1 MKNLVKFTV
10 LSLVLFSCKDPELE
24 KQKAELKES
33 SCRLEVAHTVSE
45 SPAIIELGVKVGM
58 KQEIEDFMKLEEDST
73 ITCDSLK
80 LAWST
85 LTDKIQKKFESE
97 NK

>member
-1 MKNLVKFTV
+1 MKNLVAFTV
-10 LSLVLFSCKDPELE
+10 LSLVLFSCEDPELE

-45 SPAIIELGVKVGM
+45 SPATIELGVKLGM
-58 KQEIEDFMKLEEDST
+58 KKEIDDFMKLEEDST

-80 LAWST
+80 LVWSI
-85 LTDKIQKKFESE
+85 LTDKIQKKFDSQI
-97 NK
+97 K

>member
-45 SPAIIELGVKVGM
+45 STFTELGVKVGM
-58 KQEIEDFMKLEEDST
+58 KQEIEDFMKLQEDST

-85 LTDKIQKKFESE
+85 LTDKIQKKCESGT
-97 NK
+97 N